1 MSFKCFYWYY
11 SKRWNPDYLL
21 EIRDQTIRND
31 RQAWTVISSSL
42 TVIIFNKDFDLILK
56 ESHASFIRFLDTSFS
71 NLFRT
76 TPPVTVHK
84 LGFSPFVPNAS
95 VNPER
100 KDLKKTFN
108 WEFEL
113 LFDVLIGALS
123 ILVEILVKALM
134 NASLIRSYCSRSISS
149 EKSVSKSTSESI
161 PSIFGA
167 VFIDLFGAIDSSF
180 KVLTLFVLVITPP
193 VLPVLRDQCSLSA
206 MLDTEI
212 ILNMYVMF

>member
-1 MSFKCFYWYY
+1 MSFKCFYWY

-21 EIRDQTIRND
+21 EIRGQTIRND
-31 RQAWTVISSSL
+31 RQASTVISSPL

-71 NLFRT
+71 NLCRT

-84 LGFSPFVPNAS
+84 LGFSPFAPNAS

-100 KDLKKTFN
+100 KDFKKTFD

-123 ILVEILVKALM
+123 ILVEILVKALV
-134 NASLIRSYCSRSISS
+134 NAILIRSYCSRSMFS
-149 EKSVSKSTSESI
+149 EQSVSKSTSESK
-161 PSIFGA
+161 PSIFGT

-193 VLPVLRDQCSLSA
+193 FLPVLRDQCSLSA
-206 MLDTEI
+206 TLDS
-212 ILNMYVMF
+212 

>member
-1 MSFKCFYWYY
+1 MES
-11 SKRWNPDYLL
+11 RLL
-21 EIRDQTIRND
+21 EIRGQTIRND
-31 RQAWTVISSSL
+31 RRASTVISSPL

-71 NLFRT
+71 NLCRT
-76 TPPVTVHK
+76 TPPITVHK

-95 VNPER
+95 VN
-100 KDLKKTFN
+100 
-108 WEFEL
+108 

-134 NASLIRSYCSRSISS
+134 NASLIRSYCSRSIFS
-149 EKSVSKSTSESI
+149 EKSVSKSTPERK

-193 VLPVLRDQCSLSA
+193 FLPVLRDQCSLSA
-206 MLDTEI
+206 TLDSLLIFYWTVQR
-212 ILNMYVMF
+212 LDCNH